1 MEASFWDGKRAP
13 GINDTLELGRFDS
26 VAEVFA
32 FSVKKYATK
41 TAFTNMGVSLTYQ
54 ELDQLSTQFMAWIQH
69 NTDLKPGDRIA
80 VQMPN
85 TLQYPVAVLGI
96 AKAGLVL
103 VNTNPLYTAREM
115 VHQFNDSGARALLF
129 MDTFGQLVEEV
140 LPQTKIE
147 TVIVS
152 SLGDLLPFT
161 KRLLINTVTRHIK
174 KIIPSFDRSKMTPFR
189 EALALGRQHKNT
201 QPTTLSSPDDVVALQ
216 YTGGTTGV
224 AKGAELT
231 NRNLVSNMLQID
243 ALAQQTDDQ
252 GRPMRG
258 ENEVAVAPLPLY
270 HIYAFTVN
278 LMYGMFGGG
287 ETILITNP
295 RDADMFLR
303 ALKGRRFT
311 SFAGLNTL
319 FVSLMNHP
327 EFKSLDFSGL
337 KQTGSGGT
345 ALSPDTAKRWHEITG
360 ARIGEGF
367 GLTECSPVVCS
378 SPAGSFIQDG
388 TVGTP
393 APGTTLKVIDDEGNE
408 LPIGERGEL
417 CVQGPQVMKGY
428 WGRPEAT
435 EECLSKDGWFKTGDV
450 AVIQEDGFVRIVDRV
465 KDLVLVSGFNVYPNE
480 IEDVVTSH
488 PHVEFSAVVGIPD
501 EKTGEAVKLYV
512 VANDSSLTK
521 EVLDAHCRKN
531 LTAYKIPR
539 QIEFRDELP
548 MSAVG
553 KILRKELRAE
563 ALLQHS
569 KNA

>member
-1 MEASFWDGKRAP
+1 
-13 GINDTLELGRFDS
+13 
-26 VAEVFA
+26 
-32 FSVKKYATK
+32 
-41 TAFTNMGVSLTYQ
+41 
-54 ELDQLSTQFMAWIQH
+54 
-69 NTDLKPGDRIA
+69 
-80 VQMPN
+80 
-85 TLQYPVAVLGI
+85 
-96 AKAGLVL
+96 
-103 VNTNPLYTAREM
+103 
-115 VHQFNDSGARALLF
+115 
-129 MDTFGQLVEEV
+129 
-140 LPQTKIE
+140 
-147 TVIVS
+147 
-152 SLGDLLPFT
+152 
-161 KRLLINTVTRHIK
+161 
-174 KIIPSFDRSKMTPFR
+174 
-189 EALALGRQHKNT
+189 
-201 QPTTLSSPDDVVALQ
+201 
-216 YTGGTTGV
+216 
-224 AKGAELT
+224 
-231 NRNLVSNMLQID
+231 MLQID

-258 ENEVAVAPLPLY
+258 EIEVAVAPLPLY

-278 LMYGMFGGG
+278 LMYGMFSGG

-295 RDADMFLR
+295 RDANTFLR

-327 EFKSLDFSGL
+327 EFKDLDFSGL

-345 ALSPDTAKRWHEITG
+345 ALSPDTGRRWHEITG
-360 ARIGEGF
+360 SRIGEGF
-367 GLTECSPVVCS
+367 GLTECSPVVSS

-393 APGTTLKVIDDEGNE
+393 APGTALKVIDDEGNE
-408 LPIGERGEL
+408 MPVGERGEL

-435 EECLSKDGWFKTGDV
+435 EECLTKDGWFKTGDV

-512 VANDSSLTK
+512 VANDPSLTK
-521 EVLDAHCRKN
+521 DILDAHCRKN

-569 KNA
+569 ENA